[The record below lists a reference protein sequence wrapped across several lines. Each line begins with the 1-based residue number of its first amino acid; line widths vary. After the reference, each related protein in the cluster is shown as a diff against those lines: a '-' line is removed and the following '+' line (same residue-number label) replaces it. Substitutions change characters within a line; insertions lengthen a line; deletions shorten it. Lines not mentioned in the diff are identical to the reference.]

1 MTNQELLATYL
12 NDHLAA
18 STAGVEL
25 IRRAAGNHDG
35 ERGAELARL
44 ADEIDQDREALR
56 DIMKRLDVSES
67 TVKKAAGWIGEK
79 AGRLK
84 PNDHLVTR
92 SPLSDVLEI
101 EMMRTGTAARI
112 CGLQVLRAVA
122 VVDPRI
128 GREELET
135 LIQRADDQAE
145 RLYKI
150 HIQLAQENL
159 AEQGA
164 R

>member
-1 MTNQELLATYL
+1 MNRDLIATYL

-18 STAGVEL
+18 ATAGVEL
-25 IRRAAGNHDG
+25 IRRAAGSHDG
-35 ERGAELARL
+35 DRGAQLQVL
-44 ADEIDQDREALR
+44 ADEIAEDREALR
-56 DIMKRLDVSES
+56 DIMKRLDVAES
-67 TVKKAAGWIGEK
+67 TVKKAAGWLGEK

-101 EMMRTGTAARI
+101 EMLRAGTAARI

-122 VVDPRI
+122 VEDGRLS
-128 GREELET
+128 REELEG
-135 LIQRADDQAE
+135 LIERADRQAE
-145 RLYKI
+145 QLYKI

-159 AEQGA
+159 AEQSLG
-164 R
+164 

>member
-1 MTNQELLATYL
+1 MNQDLLATYL

-35 ERGAELARL
+35 TRGDELARL
-44 ADEIDQDREALR
+44 AEEIAEDREALR
-56 DIMKRLDVSES
+56 GIMQRLDVAES
-67 TVKKAAGWIGEK
+67 TVKKAAGWLGEK

-101 EMMRTGTAARI
+101 EMLRAGTAARI
-112 CGLQVLRAVA
+112 CGFQVLRAVA
-122 VVDPRI
+122 VEDPRLD
-128 GREELET
+128 REELER
-135 LIQRADDQAE
+135 LIERADDQAE

-150 HIQLAQENL
+150 HMQLAQENL
-159 AEQGA
+159 AEQNAG
-164 R
+164 

>member
-1 MTNQELLATYL
+1 MTNHELLGIYL
-12 NDHLAA
+12 NDHLGA

-35 ERGAELARL
+35 ERGADLVRL
-44 ADEIDQDREALR
+44 AEEIAEDREALR
-56 DIMKRLDVSES
+56 DIMKRLDVPES
-67 TVKKAAGWIGEK
+67 TVKKAAGWLGEK
-79 AGRLK
+79 AGRLQ
-84 PNDHLVTR
+84 PNGHVVSR

-122 VVDPRI
+122 VEDPRV
-128 GREELET
+128 GREELER
-135 LIQRADDQAE
+135 LIERADDQAE

-159 AEQGA
+159 AEQNLP
-164 R
+164 

>member
-1 MTNQELLATYL
+1 MNHGLIATYL

-35 ERGAELARL
+35 ERGAQLSAL
-44 ADEIDQDREALR
+44 ADEIAEDREALR
-56 DIMKRLDVSES
+56 DIMKRLDVAES
-67 TVKKAAGWIGEK
+67 SLKKAAGWFGEK

-101 EMMRTGTAARI
+101 EMLRAGTAARI
-112 CGLQVLRAVA
+112 CGFQVLRAVA
-122 VVDPRI
+122 VEDGRVS
-128 GREELET
+128 REELER
-135 LIQRADDQAE
+135 LIDRADDQAQ

-150 HIQLAQENL
+150 HLQLAQENL
-159 AEQGA
+159 AEQNVG
-164 R
+164 